1 MSTTTNTPVAE
12 LEGLVARFI
21 MGANVSETNAAAIA
35 RALVLAE
42 IDGVKGHG
50 LSRIDSY
57 SEQAR
62 TGKADGHADP
72 VASRTKPGGL
82 MIDVRHGFAYQALEL
97 ATQTLP
103 GMARECG
110 IAAAGFVNSH
120 HAGALGQ
127 AAERLASSGML
138 ALMFANTPHAMTAWG
153 GHRALYGTNPI
164 AFAAPRRNA
173 FPVVV
178 DLALSEVARGKIL
191 SAAQKGE
198 AIPEGWAKDADGNP
212 TTDAKAALK
221 GTLEPAGGAKGA
233 ALAFMVE
240 VLAASLVGANQSFE
254 ASSFFDGEGPPPS
267 VGQFM
272 IAIDPAAFAG
282 ADAFAHKMENLA
294 AAIEDGSGARLPG
307 SRKPGLR
314 ATAARDGV
322 PVSDE
327 VLAKLKGAPA

>member
-1 MSTTTNTPVAE
+1 VSQSTRVAVAE
-12 LEGLVARFI
+12 LETLVAGS
-21 MGANVSETNAAAIA
+21 MMSANVSEANAAAIA

-42 IDGVKGHG
+42 IDGLKGHG

-57 SEQAR
+57 CEQAR

-72 VASRTKPGGL
+72 VISRTKPGSL
-82 MIDVRHGFAYQALEL
+82 MIDVRHGFAYQALEQ
-97 ATQTLP
+97 ATEILP

-110 IAAAGFVNSH
+110 IAAAGLVRSH

-127 AAERLASSGML
+127 AAERLATSGML

-153 GHRALYGTNPI
+153 GRRPLFGTNPV

-254 ASSFFDGEGPPPS
+254 ASSFFDGEGKPPA
-267 VGQFM
+267 VGQFI
-272 IAIDPAAFAG
+272 IAIDPGAFAG
-282 ADAFAHKMENLA
+282 SDAFADRMEKLA
-294 AAIEDGSGARLPG
+294 AAIDDGSGARLPG
-307 SRKPGLR
+307 SRKPHLR
-314 ATAARDGV
+314 AAAARDGV
-322 PVSDE
+322 PVGDDL
-327 VLAKLKGAPA
+327 LAKLKPAS